1 MIKFRFVFKKAP
13 EQFFF
18 PFGERKQTGIWVENL
33 FQIDHDTGLKRRR
46 KYSGHDGKSKIA
58 VPKPAAAFG
67 KRKEKYGEGGIR
79 PLCSTPPLFQFSP
92 AAGAQGP
99 LVLPLAS

>member
-18 PFGERKQTGIWVENL
+18 PFGERKQRGIGIENL
-33 FQIDHDTGLKRRR
+33 FQVDYDTGLKRRR

-58 VPKPAAAFG
+58 VQ
-67 KRKEKYGEGGIR
+67 
-79 PLCSTPPLFQFSP
+79 S
-92 AAGAQGP
+92 
-99 LVLPLAS
+99 LPLLSAKERKSTEKVASGLSVQHLLYFNSLQRPVRRAR